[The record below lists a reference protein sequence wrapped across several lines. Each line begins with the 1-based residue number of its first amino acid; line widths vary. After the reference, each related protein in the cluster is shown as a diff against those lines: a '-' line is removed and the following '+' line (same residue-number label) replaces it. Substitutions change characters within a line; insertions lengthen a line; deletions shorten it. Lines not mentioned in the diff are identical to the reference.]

1 MKTMNALTNLSA
13 KKAAILLAGIFFVG
27 AAGTV
32 LYKSSTED
40 SGDSVSTS
48 TTTTISSEIEGKIK
62 QDATTISVTTTTV
75 PPASGTPTTVTSL
88 KSLAVSVTATKSVTD
103 EVISTAFYL
112 EGGTYTVQEKN
123 SGEWRNV
130 LENYAYPGS
139 GGLVAGELKAGENSK
154 IFRIL
159 RNETGRYTA
168 SSKEFTV
175 SREEVTEAG
184 GIKTYN

>member
-1 MKTMNALTNLSA
+1 MKTMNVLTNLSA
-13 KKAAILLAGIFFVG
+13 KKAAALLAGIFIVG

-32 LYKSSTED
+32 IYKTSTDDDEEAIT
-40 SGDSVSTS
+40 TS

-62 QDATTISVTTTTV
+62 QDTTTISVTTTTV
-75 PPASGTPTTVTSL
+75 PPALGTPTTVTSL
-88 KSLAVSVTATKSVTD
+88 KPLAVSVTATKSVTD

-139 GGLVAGELKAGENSK
+139 GGLVAGELKAGEGMK
-154 IFRIL
+154 VFRIL
-159 RNETGRYTA
+159 KNEAGHYTA
-168 SSKEFTV
+168 SSKEFSV
-175 SREEVTEAG
+175 SRTEVIEAG